1 VETEAKSARMLAIDF
16 NAAAAVSWQHPP
28 YGATAVE
35 EFVDD
40 FNLGEAVRF
49 VMEQLAPDHCVQA
62 RISADGKEYRL
73 ADIDG
78 LYRRADFPRG

>member
-1 VETEAKSARMLAIDF
+1 MLAIDF
-16 NAAAAVSWQHPP
+16 KIPASVTWQHPP

-49 VMEQLAPDHCVQA
+49 VMEQLSPPHRAHA
-62 RISADGKEYRL
+62 RINAGGKEYRL
-73 ADIDG
+73 ADIDD
-78 LYRRADFPRG
+78 LYRRPDFPLG